1 MTINEMVEQA
11 HGMAVEKGWWD
22 EDRGVGEAIALMHS
36 ELSEA
41 LEEAR
46 KGHSP
51 ELIYYEKNSDKPEGV
66 GVELADCVIRIADFC
81 GRHKIDLEHIIEMK
95 MKYNATRPTKHGK
108 VF

>member
-11 HGMAVEKGWWD
+11 HGMAMEKGWWD

-46 KGHSP
+46 KGHDP
-51 ELIYYEKNSDKPEGV
+51 DLVYYEKNSEKPEGV

-81 GRHKIDLEHIIEMK
+81 GRHNIDLEHIIDMK